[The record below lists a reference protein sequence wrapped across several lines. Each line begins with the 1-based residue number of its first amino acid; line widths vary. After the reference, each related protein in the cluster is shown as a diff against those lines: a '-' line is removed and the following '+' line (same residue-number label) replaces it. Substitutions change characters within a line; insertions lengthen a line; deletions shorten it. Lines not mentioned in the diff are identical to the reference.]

1 MEAVN
6 LMTWIFDT
14 LLGLGLLILAG
25 WTLSCQGLYKA
36 IVVFVAFGLLFALVW
51 VRVNA
56 PDIALAE
63 AAIGAGITGALL
75 LSTLTRLSA
84 ASEHRAVSLR
94 DKAVAAEPVHGL
106 VPALLL
112 FPAVAGLGLMMWW
125 LPDHAPGLSREVAA
139 NIEASGV
146 ENPVTAVLL
155 NFRAY
160 DTLLE
165 LMVMLMALLGVWS
178 LEGSAIH
185 RVSGPPGPVLD
196 TLVRVL
202 PAIMILVA
210 AYLLW
215 TGSHA
220 PGGAF
225 QAGSILGAAGV
236 LLLVVNRQLPG
247 PWVGWPLRAALV
259 AGPGFFVAIAMTTL
273 LTHDKMLQYPV
284 PWSVTLIL
292 LLEAVATLSI
302 GITLAALFY
311 GAQPLKQNG
320 DKSHGGTS

>member
-1 MEAVN
+1 MEAVD
-6 LMTWIFDT
+6 LMILIFDS
-14 LLGLGLLILAG
+14 LLGLGLLILAA
-25 WTLSCQGLYKA
+25 WALSCTGLYKA

-75 LSTLTRLSA
+75 LATLPRLSA
-84 ASEHRAVSLR
+84 AAENKPVSLR
-94 DKAVAAEPVHGL
+94 DKAVTAEPLHWL
-106 VPALLL
+106 IPALLL
-112 FPAVAGLGLMMWW
+112 VPVVAGLGYVMWH
-125 LPDHAPGLSREVAA
+125 LPDPAPGLSREVAA
-139 NIEASGV
+139 NLNASGV
-146 ENPVTAVLL
+146 DNPVTAVLL

-178 LEGSAIH
+178 VKGIALH
-185 RVSGPPGPVLD
+185 RVSGQPGPVLD

-202 PAIMILVA
+202 PSFMILVA

-215 TGSHA
+215 TGGHA

-225 QAGSILGAAGV
+225 QAGSILGAIGV

-247 PWVGWPLRAALV
+247 PWLGWPLRLAML
-259 AGPGFFVAIAMTTL
+259 AGPGLFVAIAVVSL
-273 LTHDKMLQYPV
+273 LAQGQMLQYPPALAGAV
-284 PWSVTLIL
+284 IL
-292 LLEAVATLSI
+292 ALEAVATLSI
-302 GITLAALFY
+302 GITLAALFF
-311 GAQPLKQNG
+311 GARPLRQKEG
-320 DKSHGGTS
+320 EP